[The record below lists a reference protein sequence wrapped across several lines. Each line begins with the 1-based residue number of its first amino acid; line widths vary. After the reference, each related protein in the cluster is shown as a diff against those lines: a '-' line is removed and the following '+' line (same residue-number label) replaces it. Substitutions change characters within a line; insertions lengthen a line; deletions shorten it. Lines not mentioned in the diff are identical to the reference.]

1 MPTLKRFGAASVR
14 IYADDHHPPHF
25 HIVGSDFQV
34 LVRITDL
41 AVIKGEA
48 KTGQIAEAM
57 EWARTNRESLALK
70 WAELNERG

>member
-34 LVRITDL
+34 LVRISDL

-57 EWARTNRESLALK
+57 E
-70 WAELNERG
+70 